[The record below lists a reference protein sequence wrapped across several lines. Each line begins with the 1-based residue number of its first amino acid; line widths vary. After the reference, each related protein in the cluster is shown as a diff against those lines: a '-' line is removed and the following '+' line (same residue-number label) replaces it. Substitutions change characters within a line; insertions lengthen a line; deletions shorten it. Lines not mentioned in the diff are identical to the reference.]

1 MLECWWEGA
10 RHMASVP
17 SLMGTHIIGAKGG
30 GVGHVAPT
38 LVTYVNME
46 PRAMKERAGHV
57 APSPCPT

>member
-1 MLECWWEGA
+1 
-10 RHMASVP
+10 MASVP